1 MKKIEAVIRPEKMTY
16 LKKKLSDAGYSAM
29 TIFDVRG
36 RGKQS
41 GVIVR
46 NNIEIV
52 ADFLP
57 KTYIIMVVNDG
68 DVNPILEIILNEC
81 SEDHIGDGKIFIS
94 TVDEVLT
101 VRTRERSTEI

>member
-1 MKKIEAVIRPEKMTY
+1 MTY
-16 LKKKLSDAGYSAM
+16 LKKKLGDAGYPAM
-29 TIFDVRG
+29 TLFDVRG

-41 GVIVR
+41 GMIKR
-46 NNIEIV
+46 GDIEIF
-52 ADFLP
+52 ADLLP
-57 KTYIIMVVNDG
+57 KTCIIMVVNDD
-68 DVNPILEIILNEC
+68 DVDPIIEIMLNEC